1 MRVLLLLAA
10 IAVPILATAQPAKI
24 GVLTFE
30 ETPEA
35 LKQALRS
42 GLREQGYTEGKN
54 ITLEWREAGGKVER
68 ANQLAAELVSMK
80 VDVIVASLTP
90 AVTAAKKA
98 TSTIP
103 IVMAP
108 AADPVATG
116 FVKSLAHPGGNITGI
131 TNVVTDVGSKLLGL
145 IRELKPNVSRV
156 AVLMDVRSQLAK
168 PFLEEMQAAASKS
181 RMHIVPVEMKGP
193 GDTKEA
199 FNALRKEKVQAIV
212 VQPLLATKEL
222 AELAREHKMIA
233 ISTGVASSSFPR
245 LGAALGYGSDPREH
259 YQRAAVYIAKILK
272 GAKPGDLPVE
282 QPTTFE
288 LVINMKTAKALG
300 ISVPK
305 DMLVRANEV
314 IE

>member
-1 MRVLLLLAA
+1 MAIAPDDMPAWRRAISGILRRLVADPLHSCTEEKQSMRVLLLLAA
-10 IAVPILATAQPAKI
+10 IAVPILAAAQPAKI

-42 GLREQGYTEGKN
+42 GLREQGYTEGRN

-116 FVKSLAHPGGNITGI
+116 FVKSLSHPGGNITGI

-145 IRELKPNVSRV
+145 IRELKPNVNRV
-156 AVLMDVRSQLAK
+156 
-168 PFLEEMQAAASKS
+168 
-181 RMHIVPVEMKGP
+181 G
-193 GDTKEA
+193 
-199 FNALRKEKVQAIV
+199 VQI
-212 VQPLLATKEL
+212 
-222 AELAREHKMIA
+222 
-233 ISTGVASSSFPR
+233 G
-245 LGAALGYGSDPREH
+245 
-259 YQRAAVYIAKILK
+259 RAA
-272 GAKPGDLPVE
+272 G
-282 QPTTFE
+282 
-288 LVINMKTAKALG
+288 
-300 ISVPK
+300 
-305 DMLVRANEV
+305 
-314 IE
+314 

>member
-10 IAVPILATAQPAKI
+10 IAVPILAAAQPAKI

-30 ETPEA
+30 EAPEA

-116 FVKSLAHPGGNITGI
+116 FVKSLSHPGGNITGI

-168 PFLEEMQAAASKS
+168 PFLEEMQAAGSKS
-181 RMHIVPVEMKGP
+181 RMHIIAVEMKGP

-199 FNALRKEKVQAIV
+199 FNA
-212 VQPLLATKEL
+212 
-222 AELAREHKMIA
+222 
-233 ISTGVASSSFPR
+233 
-245 LGAALGYGSDPREH
+245 
-259 YQRAAVYIAKILK
+259 
-272 GAKPGDLPVE
+272 
-282 QPTTFE
+282 
-288 LVINMKTAKALG
+288 
-300 ISVPK
+300 
-305 DMLVRANEV
+305 
-314 IE
+314 